1 MRLFIAEKPEL
12 AKAIVA
18 GLGGDFQRKDGYYIN
33 GDDVVTWCYGH
44 MLQLCDPEDYDI
56 KYQKWNL
63 DDLPFCFLPAK
74 HKPNPKTDKQLKVI
88 KALLGESDSAV
99 NAGDPDDEGQLLVD
113 EILRFYDYKK
123 PVHRVLIND
132 NNTKVVAKA
141 IENME
146 DNQNFEHLGYRAL
159 ARSVAD
165 QYFGYNLS
173 RLYTLLAQAYGG
185 QDTLSVGR
193 VQTPILGLVVRRD
206 KQNAGHKVDHFYNV
220 VGDFKFDDTLFSAKY
235 LIADNDAVNDSG
247 KLNDADLV
255 KEIAQR
261 VNGKAA
267 KIISIKTS
275 AKTEKAK
282 LPFSIIKLQQ
292 EASKKWGYKPTE
304 VDAITQNLRE
314 KHQLITYNRS
324 DCQYLSDEQFETAP
338 FVLDAIAAT
347 AEGMQ
352 AEIAQTDSKI
362 KGRVFNSSKV
372 SAHHAIVPTETVG
385 DFSALSEQEK
395 NIYLMIARAYVA
407 QFYPD
412 RAYDET
418 KIIVGVGDDKF
429 GLTSNIETAEG
440 WKALYRNEKDSDD
453 EKDDDK
459 DISNDD
465 LRQLVENMK
474 GVCSK
479 AEVSK
484 HDTKPPKL
492 YTMTTLLGDLTRA
505 SKYVKDKNLA
515 EILKERDKDKA
526 GESGG
531 IGTPATR
538 SSIVEGLFDRGFLA
552 EKGKSIVSTELGKTF
567 YDQLHDIIVYP
578 DMTAIWHEQQ
588 QDIEDIEDVY
598 DFVRGMMEDVV
609 NPEVARLKKE
619 VFKIPTYDCDVCG
632 RKLKR
637 TKGKDDKFFWGCTG
651 YQDENDPCKNTLEDD
666 NGKPG
671 AKSKPKTKR
680 KKGFSFR
687 L

>member
-33 GDDVVTWCYGH
+33 GDEVVTWCYGH

-88 KALLGESDSAV
+88 KSLLKESDSAV

-123 PVHRVLIND
+123 PVHRLLIND
-132 NNTKVVAKA
+132 NNTKVVVKA
-141 IENME
+141 IANME
-146 DNQNFEHLGYRAL
+146 DNQKFEHLGYRAL
-159 ARSVAD
+159 ARSIAD

-206 KQNAGHKVDHFYNV
+206 KQNAGHKVDYFYNV
-220 VGDFKFDDTLFSAKY
+220 VGNFEFGNTVFSAKY
-235 LIADNDAVNDSG
+235 LITDNDAVNDNG
-247 KLNDADLV
+247 KLNDEAFAQAIAARVDGKDASIVSV
-255 KEIAQR
+255 KTTKK
-261 VNGKAA
+261 N
-267 KIISIKTS
+267 
-275 AKTEKAK
+275 EKAP

-292 EASKKWGYKPTE
+292 AASKKYGYKPTE
-304 VDAITQNLRE
+304 VDAITQSLRE

-324 DCQYLSDEQFETAP
+324 DCQYLSDEQYESAP
-338 FVLDAIAAT
+338 LVLDAIAAT

-352 AEIAQTDSKI
+352 AEIAETDSKI

-385 DFSALSEQEK
+385 NFDALSDKEK

-412 RAYDET
+412 RSYDET
-418 KIIVGVGDDKF
+418 KIIIGVGDDEF

-440 WKALYRNEKDSDD
+440 WKVLYRNEKDSDND
-453 EKDDDK
+453 DDDK
-459 DISNDD
+459 DVSADD
-465 LRQLVENMK
+465 LRQLSNNDK
-474 GVCSK
+474 GACSK
-479 AEVSK
+479 AEVTK
-484 HDTKPPKL
+484 HETKPPKL

-505 SKYVKDKNLA
+505 SKYVKDKKLA
-515 EILKERDKDKA
+515 EILKERDKDKV

-552 EKGKSIVSTELGKTF
+552 EKGKSIISTELGTTF

-598 DFVRGMMEDVV
+598 DFVRGVMADVV
-609 NPEVARLKKE
+609 NPEVERLKKE
-619 VFKIPTYDCDVCG
+619 VLKIPTYDCDLCG

-637 TKGKDDKFFWGCTG
+637 MKGKDEGFFWGCTG
-651 YQDENDPCKNTLEDD
+651 YKDESNPCKNILEDA

-671 AKSKPKTKR
+671 DKSKPKSKR
-680 KKGFSFR
+680 KKGFGFR

>member
-18 GLGGDFQRKDGYYIN
+18 GIGGDFQRKDGYYIN

-44 MLQLCDPEDYDI
+44 MLQLCDPEDYDV

-63 DDLPFCFLPAK
+63 DDLPFCFLPPK
-74 HKPNPKTDKQLKVI
+74 HKPNPKTEKQLKII
-88 KALLGESDSAV
+88 KALLVESDSAV

-123 PVHRVLIND
+123 PVHRVFIND
-132 NNTKVVAKA
+132 NNTKLVAKA
-141 IENME
+141 IANIE
-146 DNQNFEHLGYRAL
+146 DNKKFEHLGYKAL
-159 ARSVAD
+159 ARSIAD

-206 KQNAGHKVDHFYNV
+206 EQNAGHKAAYFYNV
-220 VGDFKFDDTLFSAKY
+220 TGAFNFNDTEFKAKY
-235 LIADNDAVNDSG
+235 LVTEKDEVNDSG
-247 KLNDADLV
+247 KLNNEALAKTIAD
-255 KEIAQR
+255 R
-261 VNGKAA
+261 VNNKDA
-267 KIISIKTS
+267 SIFSVKTTQ
-275 AKTEKAK
+275 KNEKPP
-282 LPFSIIKLQQ
+282 LPFNLIKLQQ

-304 VDAITQNLRE
+304 VDAITQSLRE

-324 DCQYLSDEQFETAP
+324 DCQYLSDEQHESASL
-338 FVLDAIAAT
+338 VLEAIAAT
-347 AEGMQ
+347 AEDLQ
-352 AEIAQTDSKI
+352 DEVDQTDSKI
-362 KGRVFNSSKV
+362 KSRAFNSSKV
-372 SAHHAIVPTETVG
+372 TVHHGIVPSQTVG
-385 DFSALSEQEK
+385 NFSALSKDEK
-395 NIYLMIARAYVA
+395 NIYLLISRAYIA

-418 KIIVGVGDDKF
+418 KIVVDVGTDQF

-440 WKALYRNEKDSDD
+440 WKTLYRNDKEDD
-453 EKDDDK
+453 NEEDDQAV
-459 DISNDD
+459 STDD
-465 LRQLVENMK
+465 LRGLSDSLK

-479 AEVSK
+479 AEMTA
-484 HDTKPPKL
+484 HETKPPKL
-492 YTMTTLLGDLTRA
+492 YTMITLLGDLTRA

-515 EILKERDKDKA
+515 EVLKERDKDKA

-531 IGTPATR
+531 IGTSATR

-552 EKGKSIVSTELGKTF
+552 EKGKNIVSTELGKTF
-567 YDQLHDIIVYP
+567 YHQLHDIIVYP
-578 DMTAIWHEQQ
+578 DMTAIWYEQQ

-598 DFVRGMMEDVV
+598 DFVRGVMEDVV
-609 NPEVARLKKE
+609 NPEVERLKKE

-637 TKGKDDKFFWGCTG
+637 MKGKDDKFFWGCTG

-671 AKSKPKTKR
+671 SKSKPKTKR
-680 KKGFSFR
+680 KKGFGFK

>member
-1 MRLFIAEKPEL
+1 MKLFIAEKPEL

-18 GLGGDFQRKDGYYIN
+18 GLGGDFQRKDGYYVD
-33 GDDVVTWCYGH
+33 GDNVVTWCYGH
-44 MLQLCDPEDYDI
+44 MLQLCDPEDYDV

-63 DDLPFCFLPAK
+63 EDLPFCFLPAK

-88 KALLGESDSAV
+88 KALLEKSDSAV

-141 IENME
+141 IASME
-146 DNQNFEHLGYRAL
+146 DNKKFEHLGYRAL
-159 ARSVAD
+159 ARSIAD

-206 KQNAGHKVDHFYNV
+206 KQNAGHKVDYFYNV
-220 VGDFKFDDTLFSAKY
+220 VGDFKFDDTVFTAKY

-267 KIISIKTS
+267 EIISIKTS
-275 AKTEKAK
+275 SKNEKAP

-324 DCQYLSDEQFETAP
+324 DCQYLSDEQFESAP
-338 FVLDAIAAT
+338 LVLDAIAAT

-385 DFSALSEQEK
+385 DFNALSEQEK

-418 KIIVGVGDDKF
+418 KIIVGVGVDKF

-440 WKALYRNEKDSDD
+440 WKVLYRNEKDSDND
-453 EKDDDK
+453 DDDK
-459 DISNDD
+459 DISSEDF
-465 LRQLVENMK
+465 RQLTETMK

-479 AEVSK
+479 AEVTK
-484 HDTKPPKL
+484 HETKPPKL

-609 NPEVARLKKE
+609 NPEVTRLKKE

-651 YQDENDPCKNTLEDD
+651 YQDETDPCKNTLEDD

-671 AKSKPKTKR
+671 AKSKPKPKR
-680 KKGFSFR
+680 KKGFGFK

>member
-18 GLGGDFQRKDGYYIN
+18 GIGGDFQRKDGYYVN
-33 GDDVVTWCYGH
+33 GDEVVTWCYGH
-44 MLQLCDPEDYDI
+44 MLQLCDPEEYDA

-63 DDLPFCFLPAK
+63 DDLPFCFLPPK
-74 HKPNPKTDKQLKVI
+74 HKPNLKTDKQLKVI
-88 KALLGESDSAV
+88 KALLKESDSAV

-113 EILRFYDYKK
+113 EIFRYYDYKK
-123 PVHRVLIND
+123 PVYRVLIND

-141 IENME
+141 IANME
-146 DNQNFEHLGYRAL
+146 DNGKFEYLGYRAL
-159 ARSVAD
+159 ARSIAD

-220 VGDFKFDDTLFSAKY
+220 VGDFEFNNTSFSAKY
-235 LIADNDAVNDSG
+235 LITDNDAVNDSG
-247 KLNDADLV
+247 KLDDESLV
-255 KEIAQR
+255 KEIANR
-261 VNGKAA
+261 VNGKSAD
-267 KIISIKTS
+267 ILSIKTS
-275 AKTEKAK
+275 SKNEKAP

-292 EASKKWGYKPTE
+292 AASNKWGYKPTE

-324 DCQYLSDEQFETAP
+324 DCQYLSDEQYESAP
-338 FVLDAIAAT
+338 LVLDAIAAT

-352 AEIAQTDSKI
+352 AEIAQTDSTI

-385 DFSALSEQEK
+385 NFKALSEAEK
-395 NIYLMIARAYVA
+395 NIYLLIARAYIA

-418 KIIVGVGDDKF
+418 KIVVGVGSDTF

-440 WKALYRNEKDSDD
+440 WKVLYRNEKENDNDDD
-453 EKDDDK
+453 EKDV
-459 DISNDD
+459 STDD
-465 LRQLVENMK
+465 LRQLTESLK
-474 GVCSK
+474 GTCSK
-479 AEVSK
+479 AEVTK
-484 HDTKPPKL
+484 HETKPPKL

-515 EILKERDKDKA
+515 EVLKERDKDKA

-538 SSIVEGLFDRGFLA
+538 SSIVEGLFDRGFLV
-552 EKGKSIVSTELGKTF
+552 EKGKSIVSTDLAKVF

-598 DFVRGMMEDVV
+598 DFVRGVMEDVV
-609 NPEVARLKKE
+609 NPEVERLKKE

-637 TKGKDDKFFWGCTG
+637 TKGKDDGFFWGCTG
-651 YQDENDPCKNTLEDD
+651 YQDENDLCKNMLEDD

-671 AKSKPKTKR
+671 AKSKSKTKR
-680 KKGFSFR
+680 KKGFGFR

>member
-18 GLGGDFQRKDGYYIN
+18 GIGGDFQRKDGYYIN

-44 MLQLCDPEDYDI
+44 MLQLCDPEDYDA

-63 DDLPFCFLPAK
+63 DDLPFCFLPPK
-74 HKPNPKTDKQLKVI
+74 HKPNPKTEKQLKII
-88 KALLGESDSAV
+88 KSLLVESDSAV

-132 NNTKVVAKA
+132 NNTKLVAKA
-141 IENME
+141 IANIE
-146 DNQNFEHLGYRAL
+146 DNKKFEHLGYKAL
-159 ARSVAD
+159 ARSIAD

-206 KQNAGHKVDHFYNV
+206 EQNAGHKSAYFYNV
-220 VGDFKFDDTLFSAKY
+220 VGSFSFNDSSFKAKY
-235 LIADNDAVNDSG
+235 LVTEKDEVNDSG
-247 KLNDADLV
+247 KLNDEGFAKAIAD
-255 KEIAQR
+255 R
-261 VNGKAA
+261 VNGKDA
-267 KIISIKTS
+267 IISSIKTTQ
-275 AKTEKAK
+275 KTEKPP
-282 LPFSIIKLQQ
+282 LPFNLIKLQQ

-304 VDAITQNLRE
+304 VDAITQSLRE

-324 DCQYLSDEQFETAP
+324 DCQYLSDEQYESASL
-338 FVLDAIAAT
+338 VLDAIAAT
-347 AEGMQ
+347 AEDLQG
-352 AEIAQTDSKI
+352 EINQTDSTI
-362 KGRVFNSSKV
+362 KSRAFNSSKV
-372 SAHHAIVPTETVG
+372 TVHHGIVPSQTVG
-385 DFSALSEQEK
+385 NFSALSKDEK
-395 NIYLMIARAYVA
+395 NIYLLISRSYIA

-418 KIIVGVGDDKF
+418 KIVVNVGTDQF
-429 GLTSNIETAEG
+429 GLTSNVETAEG
-440 WKALYRNEKDSDD
+440 WKTLYQKDK
-453 EKDDDK
+453 EDDK
-459 DISNDD
+459 EEDDQDVSTDD
-465 LRQLVENMK
+465 LRLLSDSLK

-479 AEVSK
+479 AEMTA
-484 HDTKPPKL
+484 HETKPPKL
-492 YTMTTLLGDLTRA
+492 YTMITLLGDLTRA

-515 EILKERDKDKA
+515 EVLKERDKDKA

-531 IGTPATR
+531 IGTSATR
-538 SSIVEGLFDRGFLA
+538 SSIVEGLFERGFLA

-567 YDQLHDIIVYP
+567 YHQLHDIIVYP
-578 DMTAIWHEQQ
+578 DMTAIWYEQQ

-598 DFVRGMMEDVV
+598 DFVRGVMDDVV

-651 YQDENDPCKNTLEDD
+651 YQDEDDPCKNTLEDD

-671 AKSKPKTKR
+671 AKSKPKAKR

>member
-1 MRLFIAEKPEL
+1 MKLFIAEKPEL

-18 GLGGDFQRKDGYYIN
+18 GLGGDFQRKDGYYVD
-33 GDDVVTWCYGH
+33 GDNVVTWCYGH
-44 MLQLCDPEDYDI
+44 MLQLCDPEDYDV

-63 DDLPFCFLPAK
+63 EDLPFCFLPAK

-88 KALLGESDSAV
+88 KALLEKSDSAV

-141 IENME
+141 IASME
-146 DNQNFEHLGYRAL
+146 DNKKFEHLGYRAL
-159 ARSVAD
+159 ARSIAD

-206 KQNAGHKVDHFYNV
+206 KQNAGHKVDYFYNV
-220 VGDFKFDDTLFSAKY
+220 VGDFKFDDTVFTAKY

-261 VNGKAA
+261 VSGKAA
-267 KIISIKTS
+267 EIISIKTS
-275 AKTEKAK
+275 SKTEKAP

-324 DCQYLSDEQFETAP
+324 DCQYLSDEQFESAP
-338 FVLDAIAAT
+338 LVLDAIAAT

-385 DFSALSEQEK
+385 DFNALSEQEK

-418 KIIVGVGDDKF
+418 KIIVGVGADKF

-440 WKALYRNEKDSDD
+440 WKVLYRNEKDSDND
-453 EKDDDK
+453 DDDK
-459 DISNDD
+459 DISSEDF
-465 LRQLVENMK
+465 RQLTEAMK

-479 AEVSK
+479 AEVTK
-484 HDTKPPKL
+484 HETKPPKL

-609 NPEVARLKKE
+609 NPEVTRLKKE

-651 YQDENDPCKNTLEDD
+651 YKDESNPCKNILEDA

-671 AKSKPKTKR
+671 NKSKPKPKR
-680 KKGFSFR
+680 KKGFGFR